1 MKTRMVIGLV
11 MTLVLGALMAA
22 PVSAE
27 PGKGQ
32 GQGQGQGAQVSRGT
46 QADTENPCVDAVSA
60 IVDLDEVDAVS
71 QYKWRWVYKSNG
83 RPSKLFCRIKGADI
97 DEQMVDPPDKPRG
110 NVVRLRGT
118 EDLAGICPQP
128 ADIDSPVGDLFRAR
142 FKLNAKGNGFLK
154 CVYEP
159 STN

>member
-27 PGKGQ
+27 PGKSNGKC
-32 GQGQGQGAQVSRGT
+32 ALVTRGNPT
-46 QADTENPCVDAVSA
+46 DRENVCYPAVQEL
-60 IVDLDEVDAVS
+60 VGLPEVNAVEKN
-71 QYKWRWVYKSNG
+71 KWRCVYKNNG

-97 DEQMVDPPDKPRG
+97 DEEMVDPPDKPWG
-110 NVVRLRGT
+110 NVVRLRGQKA
-118 EDLAGICPQP
+118 LNAKICPEP
-128 ADIDSPVGDLFRAR
+128 LETDPPVGDLFRAR
-142 FKLNAKGNGFLK
+142 FKLNAKGNGLLK

-159 STN
+159 PTD

>member
-27 PGKGQ
+27 PGKSQ
-32 GQGQGQGAQVSRGT
+32 GKGQGQGAQVSRGT

-110 NVVRLRGT
+110 NVVRLRGK
-118 EDLAGICPQP
+118 EELADICPKL
-128 ADIDSPVGDLFRAR
+128 ADSDPPVGDLLRAR
-142 FKLNAKGNGFLK
+142 LKLNAKGNGLLK

-159 STN
+159 SSD